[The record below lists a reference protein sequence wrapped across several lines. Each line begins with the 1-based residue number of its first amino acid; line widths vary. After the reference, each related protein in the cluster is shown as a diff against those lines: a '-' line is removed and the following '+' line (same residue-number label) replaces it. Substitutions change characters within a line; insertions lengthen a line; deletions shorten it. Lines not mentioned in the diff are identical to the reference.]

1 MYKLF
6 EITFISPT
14 VFLFFWNWYRISFKF
29 WLMRYEEICRN
40 QINFL
45 LPIRSIE
52 SDGKLRYNHNI
63 ELQGNKENSLKH
75 IQLKIPLNQFQ
86 KEVMLPSFPLLDS
99 CLIWFYL
106 IWFLRHVRFSLSA
119 CTSTTLR
126 WTNQVFECFVLT
138 VWQSKHH

>member
-52 SDGKLRYNHNI
+52 SDGKLRSNLNI

-106 IWFLRHVRFSLSA
+106 ILFDFYVILKLDFPYQLVLQQHWDEQIKFL
-119 CTSTTLR
+119 
-126 WTNQVFECFVLT
+126 NVLF
-138 VWQSKHH
+138 